1 MCLVE
6 MTSQVSVGIHLPARH
21 PGSINS
27 LKENTSK
34 EEVSSSA
41 KSGNTHK
48 QRGDPVDA
56 VWGVQGRR
64 MSAGDHK
71 GPHHTVPQTA
81 SQYRCTL
88 RKRFVCYQR
97 PHAAWRSKLNNIL
110 WNQTRLLDPCLQI
123 G

>member
-1 MCLVE
+1 MLRAVPEAQEGLSREFPHCYS
-6 MTSQVSVGIHLPARH
+6 SQRPPR
-21 PGSINS
+21 
-27 LKENTSK
+27 KK
-34 EEVSSSA
+34 EVSSSA
-41 KSGNTHK
+41 KRGNTHK

-56 VWGVQGRR
+56 VWRVQGRR
-64 MSAGDHK
+64 TSAGDHN

-88 RKRFVCYQR
+88 RKRFVCHQR
-97 PHAAWRSKLNNIL
+97 PHATWRSKLNNIL